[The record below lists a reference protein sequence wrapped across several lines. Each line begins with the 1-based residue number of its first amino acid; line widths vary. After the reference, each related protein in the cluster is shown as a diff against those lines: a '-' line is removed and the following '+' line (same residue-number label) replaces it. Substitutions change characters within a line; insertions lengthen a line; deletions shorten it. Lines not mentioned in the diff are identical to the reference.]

1 MRKPADRRQ
10 NRITKDANVRL
21 EVSVAPSM
29 PEPPEGISAE
39 LVASWAEYWSSPLA
53 SATDAQSK
61 LNAVT
66 RLWQLYDLR
75 DKHHAAYVA
84 QPLVDGSQGQQV
96 LNPLGRQ
103 LNSLESQILAL
114 EDRLGLNPKS
124 QLQLGV
130 TWAEGQKQL
139 RDLADRVFQSKP
151 ASDDEAD
158 DDPRALLAVK

>member
-1 MRKPADRRQ
+1 MKKSPERRQ
-10 NRITKDANVRL
+10 NRITKDVGVRL
-21 EVSVAPSM
+21 EVSGAAELPA
-29 PEPPEGISAE
+29 PPEGIAAG

-124 QLQLGV
+124 QLSLGV

-151 ASDDEAD
+151 ASDDETD

>member
-1 MRKPADRRQ
+1 MKKPADRRQ
-10 NRITKDANVRL
+10 NRITKDSNVRI
-21 EVSVAPSM
+21 EVARIDEM
-29 PEPPEGISAE
+29 PEPPAGIATD
-39 LVASWAEYWSSPLA
+39 LVASWEDYWRSPLA

-103 LNSLESQILAL
+103 LNALESQILAL

-124 QLQLGV
+124 QLSLGV

-139 RDLADRVFQSKP
+139 RDLADRVFAKRP
-151 ASDDEAD
+151 DSDENN
-158 DDPRALLAVK
+158 DDPRALLAIK

>member
-1 MRKPADRRQ
+1 MKKPADRRQ
-10 NRITKDANVRL
+10 NRITKDASVRL
-21 EVSVAPSM
+21 EVSTIASA
-29 PEPPEGISAE
+29 PEPPDGIAPE
-39 LVASWAEYWSSPLA
+39 LVASWHEYWSSPLA

-75 DKHHAAYVA
+75 DKHHAAYVV

-151 ASDDEAD
+151 ASDESD